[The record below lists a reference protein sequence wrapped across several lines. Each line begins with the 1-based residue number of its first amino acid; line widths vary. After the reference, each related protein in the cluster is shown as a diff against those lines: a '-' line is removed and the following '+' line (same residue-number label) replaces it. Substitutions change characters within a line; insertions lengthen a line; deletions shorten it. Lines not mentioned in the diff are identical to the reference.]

1 MRLILL
7 GPPGVGKGTQA
18 EGICSEYSIPHVSTG
33 DILREAVKNQTEV
46 GLQAKNYMDR
56 GELVPDSVVIQL
68 VKDRILKSDCKD
80 GFLLDGFPRTVAQ
93 AHALDCQLDTLK
105 KPIDN
110 VLQLDADEDEIVTRL
125 TGRRMC
131 PECGKGYHIAFLKPK
146 KDGICDQCEAELIQR
161 FDDTESTVRRRLT
174 VYHDKTHDLIDYYKR
189 QNKLIAVD
197 AGRDIDV
204 IKDDIIEKL
213 KNVS

>member
-1 MRLILL
+1 MKLILL

-18 EGICSEYSIPHVSTG
+18 VKVCSEYSIPHISTG

-68 VKDRILKSDCKD
+68 VKDRILQSDCNE

-105 KPIDN
+105 QPIDC
-110 VLQLDADEDEIVTRL
+110 VVQLDADEDEIVKRL

-146 KDGICDQCEAELIQR
+146 KDGICDQCNAELIQR
-161 FDDTESTVRRRLT
+161 FDDTETTVRRRLT
-174 VYHDKTHDLIDYYKR
+174 VYHEKTHDLIDYYKR
-189 QNKLIAVD
+189 QEKLIPVD
-197 AGRDIDV
+197 ASRDIDV
-204 IKDDIIEKL
+204 IKNDIIEKL
-213 KNVS
+213 KKFS